1 MSNITLFNSNALP
14 AHIANREL
22 SKATL
27 ALAGTGSTVKRISI
41 EGGVWRMIVG
51 GKEVAKNTDR
61 AMNVVVVSTAPA
73 NSRIYYDPAVPY
85 VRGQASAPTCSS
97 NDGVRPNAGTKNPQ
111 AATCAT
117 CPQNVAG
124 SGQGDS
130 RACRYQRRLAVV
142 LEGDMSGDV
151 YQIILPATSIFGR
164 GQGTQNLPLEA
175 YARMLHSNRVGIDS
189 VVTKMEFDT
198 DSSTPKIVFSPV
210 RYLSEDEQAIVDAQ
224 AETPEAD
231 QAIGLNAYQAD
242 TGAAAPTIA
251 PAPTPAPAA
260 QPEEPTAAAP
270 KKAAKPKSSGFV
282 ATAEPEAAPATDD
295 GEVDVPPPVK
305 AAAADTE
312 ARSAKI
318 SNVLA
323 AWGDD

>member
-1 MSNITLFNSNALP
+1 MSNITIFNSGAVP
-14 AHIANREL
+14 AHIAQREL

-27 ALAGTGSTVKRISI
+27 ALSSSGPSVKRISI
-41 EGGVWRMIVG
+41 EGGVFRMMVA

-61 AMNVVVVSTAPA
+61 AMNVVVVSTAPS
-73 NSRIYYDPAVPY
+73 NSRVFYDPAVPY

-97 NDGVRPNAGTKNPQ
+97 NDGVKPNPGTKTPQ

-117 CPQNVAG
+117 CTQNIAG

-164 GQGTQNLPLEA
+164 GNGTQDLPLEA
-175 YARMLHSNRVGIDS
+175 YARMLHGNKVGIDS

-198 DSSTPKIVFSPV
+198 NAATPKLVFSPA
-210 RYLSEDEQAIVDAQ
+210 RFLTEDEQSVVDSQ

-231 QAIGLNAYQAD
+231 QAIGLNAFQVD
-242 TGAAAPTIA
+242 TNTPLIAPAAAPA
-251 PAPTPAPAA
+251 PAP
-260 QPEEPTAAAP
+260 E
-270 KKAAKPKSSGFV
+270 KPKSSGFV
-282 ATAEPEAAPATDD
+282 ASAEPEPATDETEE
-295 GEVDVPPPVK
+295 EVAPPTK
-305 AAAADTE
+305 APAKTE
-312 ARSAKI
+312 AKASKI